1 MSTRPVL
8 RSHDGSTVVL
18 EPRRWHGQPT
28 PEEEH
33 VLDHVVGPALDVG
46 CGPGRHVLALAR
58 MGVPAMGIDISPL
71 AVTVARDRG
80 ATVLQCCVFR
90 PLPLPDAWRTVL
102 LLDGNI
108 GIGGCPTTLLRR
120 IGQLLAPGGRALVEV
135 DPPGTRTG
143 RMQARVE
150 RGSVRGPWF
159 AWARVAV
166 SRLPQIAE
174 TAGLGVGA
182 LWESKGRWFA
192 LLDRRMDGAAAAEQR
207 NGHHEGCAQCSR
219 AGLSSDAWALAL
231 AEGA

>member
-1 MSTRPVL
+1 VL
-8 RSHDGSTVVL
+8 RSDDGSTVLL
-18 EPRRWHGQPT
+18 EPRRWRGQPT
-28 PEEEH
+28 PEEEQ

-46 CGPGRHVLALAR
+46 CGPGRHVLALER
-58 MGVPAMGIDISPL
+58 MGVAAIGIDISPL

-80 ATVLQCCVFR
+80 AIVLQCCVFR
-90 PLPLPDAWRTVL
+90 PLPLPDVWRTVL
-102 LLDGNI
+102 LMDGNI

-143 RMQARVE
+143 PMLVRLE

-159 AWARVAV
+159 AWARVAA

-174 TAGLGVGA
+174 TASLEVGA
-182 LWESKGRWFA
+182 LWESGGRWFA
-192 LLDRRMDGAAAAEQR
+192 LLDRRTDGAAVAQHR
-207 NGHHEGCAQCSR
+207 NRHHEECAQCSG
-219 AGLSSDAWALAL
+219 AGLSTDAWAVAL

>member
-1 MSTRPVL
+1 
-8 RSHDGSTVVL
+8 
-18 EPRRWHGQPT
+18 
-28 PEEEH
+28 
-33 VLDHVVGPALDVG
+33 
-46 CGPGRHVLALAR
+46 
-58 MGVPAMGIDISPL
+58 MGVPAIGIDISRF

-80 ATVLQCCVFR
+80 ATVLHCCVFR
-90 PLPLPDAWRTVL
+90 TLPLPDAWRTVL

-120 IGQLLAPGGRALVEV
+120 IGQLLAPGGRALVEL

-143 RMQARVE
+143 RMQVRVE
-150 RGSVRGPWF
+150 RGSIRGPWF
-159 AWARVAV
+159 PWARVAA

-192 LLDRRMDGAAAAEQR
+192 LLDRRMDGEAAVR
-207 NGHHEGCAQCSR
+207 RHSRYHEGCAQCSR
-219 AGLSSDAWALAL
+219 AGLCADAWALAL